1 MLSVF
6 CCIACAVLVILDVTG
21 KLHPERTRSQ
31 VLLHLFS
38 LVGALVPLV
47 ATLLVPWFVDDLET
61 LRMVRYL
68 YTLPYALSFV
78 SNLASLLCAV
88 TWAYTWCAYAAVFP
102 LPRPAATG
110 NRRRSSS

>member
-38 LVGALVPLV
+38 LVGVLDRKSVV
-47 ATLLVPWFVDDLET
+47 
-61 LRMVRYL
+61 
-68 YTLPYALSFV
+68 
-78 SNLASLLCAV
+78 
-88 TWAYTWCAYAAVFP
+88 
-102 LPRPAATG
+102 
-110 NRRRSSS
+110 

>member
-1 MLSVF
+1 MLPIL
-6 CCIACAVLVILDVTG
+6 CGIGCAVLVILDVAG

-61 LRMVRYL
+61 LRMLRYL

-78 SNLASLLCAV
+78 SNLASLLCAA
-88 TWAYTWCAYAAVFP
+88 TWAYTMVRICSCVPIAK
-102 LPRPAATG
+102 TG
-110 NRRRSSS
+110 SDRK

>member
-61 LRMVRYL
+61 LPM
-68 YTLPYALSFV
+68 P
-78 SNLASLLCAV
+78 ASCKAGCSIRAKGRQS
-88 TWAYTWCAYAAVFP
+88 TAC
-102 LPRPAATG
+102 G
-110 NRRRSSS
+110 CRRIGCSITTT

>member
-38 LVGALVPLV
+38 LVGTLVPLV

-68 YTLPYALSFV
+68 
-78 SNLASLLCAV
+78 
-88 TWAYTWCAYAAVFP
+88 
-102 LPRPAATG
+102 
-110 NRRRSSS
+110 